1 MDKILFPACSMRPV
15 VKRLRFSEKTRYQI
29 INIKTKTGIPTYA
42 AICRWGIC
50 YSLAQDSVPSPIPQ
64 VFDSNLEIT
73 WSTFV
78 GDTGVAI
85 PAALIQFCHRHNLP
99 LDSESI
105 AQQFEL
111 HLARGIA
118 YLVGLKLSGIVDLVE
133 LASTTS
139 AGVRTE
145 PTLSSP
151 TRAISQ
157 PKAKVNSTTTRCL
170 QLASQSQPT
179 PIKFV
184 WEVSTPKPP
193 KAKRIKQADKYK
205 LN

>member
-1 MDKILFPACSMRPV
+1 MRPI

-29 INIKTKTGIPTYA
+29 INIKTRTRIPTYA

-50 YSLAQDSVPSPIPQ
+50 YSLAQDSVPSPVPQ
-64 VFDSNLEIT
+64 VFDSNLEIP

-85 PAALIQFCHRHNLP
+85 PAAVIQFCYQHNLP

-105 AQQFEL
+105 KRQFEL

-118 YLVGLKLSGIVDLVE
+118 YLVGLKLSGIVDLAE

-139 AGVRTE
+139 AGVKTK
-145 PTLSSP
+145 PTFPSL

-157 PKAKVNSTTTRCL
+157 PKAKVDPTAT
-170 QLASQSQPT
+170 QSQPS
-179 PIKFV
+179 PIKLV
-184 WEVSTPKPP
+184 WEASISKPP
-193 KAKRIKQADKYK
+193 KAKRIKHFRQA
-205 LN
+205 